1 MGLQTAAI
9 AILCR
14 WGFYRVMDFFVTFD
28 LPTLTFTVVLV
39 MLLASLALSAH
50 WIVNRETEGLRVIA
64 LGVMSFSVGSWLN
77 FDAAE
82 ANSLVWSTAGEL
94 LVLAG
99 HMWVWFGISD
109 FWQMRH
115 RQMVLLGRIFAM
127 IAGAVVLYQAF
138 TGTAL
143 PQREATMLIVVAL
156 MSLGIV
162 RTLVQAL
169 GGSAGFYKGII
180 RRTTVGVGLAAGLF
194 FTHALFGFYLALH
207 EFGLLECGEGALPHI
222 VLMHLETLIFVI
234 LLALIIIIMTAER
247 LQAELR
253 IQEMMDPLTRALN
266 RRAFLE
272 VMKAVLAR
280 ARRLA
285 EPVSL
290 VMVDIDKFK
299 TINLEHGRGIGDL
312 ALVEFASLVM
322 EGRRNQDVFC
332 RFGGEEFVLMLPGT
346 PEEGADLVAARIK
359 SKIEKASLTPGGVP
373 IKLTISM
380 GVMTARGDDLD
391 ADGMLDVVDRRMHN
405 AQKLLFETIESA

>member
-1 MGLQTAAI
+1 MGS
-9 AILCR
+9 
-14 WGFYRVMDFFVTFD
+14 FVTFD
-28 LPTLTFTVVLV
+28 LPTLSFIVTLV
-39 MLLASLALSAH
+39 MLLASLALAAH
-50 WIVNRETEGLRVIA
+50 WLANRSTEGLRSIA
-64 LGVMSFSVGSWLN
+64 AGVASFSAGSYLL
-77 FDAAE
+77 FGAHSQPSILFE
-82 ANSLVWSTAGEL
+82 TAGEL

-99 HMWVWFGISD
+99 HVWVWFGISD
-109 FWQMRH
+109 FWEMRH
-115 RQMVLLGRIFAM
+115 KQMVFLGRIFAFV
-127 IAGAVVLYQAF
+127 AGTIVLYQAV

-143 PQREATMLIVVAL
+143 PLRTATLSVFVAI

-194 FTHALFGFYLALH
+194 LIHALFGFYRFFMESGVFISPEQLSGNSLFFVFVHIEAL
-207 EFGLLECGEGALPHI
+207 
-222 VLMHLETLIFVI
+222 VFVI
-234 LLALIIIIMTAER
+234 LLALVIIIMTAER

-290 VMVDIDKFK
+290 IMVDIDKFK
-299 TINLEHGRGIGDL
+299 KINLQHGRGVGDL
-312 ALVEFASLVM
+312 ALVEFASLVV
-322 EGRRNQDVFC
+322 EGRRSQDVFC

-359 SKIEKASLTPGGVP
+359 AKIEKASLEPGGVP
-373 IKLTISM
+373 IKLTVSM
-380 GVMTARGDDLD
+380 GVVTARGDDLD

-405 AQKLLFETIESA
+405 AQKLMFETIETA

>member
-1 MGLQTAAI
+1 VDGTS
-9 AILCR
+9 
-14 WGFYRVMDFFVTFD
+14 VTFD
-28 LPTLTFTVVLV
+28 IPTLSFAVNLV
-39 MLLASLALSAH
+39 MLMASLSLTAH
-50 WIVNRETEGLRVIA
+50 WLANRGIYGLREIAFGVIA
-64 LGVMSFSVGSWLN
+64 FSLGSSCLFFPGE
-77 FDAAE
+77 DASGAIQQ
-82 ANSLVWSTAGEL
+82 TAGHL

-99 HMWVWFGISD
+99 HMWVWVGVSD
-109 FWQMRH
+109 FWQMRQKQQILFG
-115 RQMVLLGRIFAM
+115 RLL
-127 IAGAVVLYQAF
+127 VVLAVFTVIYQ
-138 TGTAL
+138 L
-143 PQREATMLIVVAL
+143 ATNANSGNLTTTSAVFVAI
-156 MSLGIV
+156 MSAGIV

-169 GGSAGFYKGII
+169 GGSTGFYKGII

-194 FTHALFGFYLALH
+194 ALH
-207 EFGLLECGEGALPHI
+207 AIFNVFQAFAGDTT
-222 VLMHLETLIFVI
+222 VLSFISSQAASHLEALIFVI
-234 LLALIIIIMTAER
+234 VLALVVIIMTAER

-299 TINLEHGRGIGDL
+299 KINLDHGRQIGDL
-312 ALVEFASLVM
+312 ALAEFAALVM
-322 EGRRNQDVFC
+322 EGRRSQDVFC

-359 SKIEKASLTPGGVP
+359 SRIEKASMEPGGVP
-373 IKLTISM
+373 VKLTISM
-380 GVMTARGDDLD
+380 GVVTARGDDLD

-405 AQKLLFETIESA
+405 AQKLLFETIETA